1 MALFYPHMLD
11 APPCPALPSA
21 LQQMKAFWLPSL
33 ALLIK
38 TLLELPNMLH
48 ALPKA
53 CPWPLSCRRGSALA
67 AQPGAQILGT
77 AEEAR

>member
-33 ALLIK
+33 APETK
-38 TLLELPNMLH
+38 ALLEKPDM
-48 ALPKA
+48 ATY
-53 CPWPLSCRRGSALA
+53 CPASGKKLSLKQLISLKFT
-67 AQPGAQILGT
+67 P
-77 AEEAR
+77 